1 MRTDFKGEKKIM
13 ESVSKELFVPVPKEE
28 RQQETIV
35 RPSMSYWQDA
45 WRRLKANK
53 VAMASM
59 WTIVFFILLAI
70 IGPIVMPYKYDQQ
83 IRGHEALP
91 PSLTHLFGTDEL
103 GRDLFV
109 RCLYGM
115 RISLSIGIVA
125 TIINIV
131 IGVLYGG
138 ISGYIGGRVD
148 NIMMRIVDILY
159 SIPLM
164 IYVILLS
171 VSLKPALE
179 ELFDRYSFLSGLQT
193 VGAPLVCIYI
203 ALGLT
208 YWISMARIV
217 RGEILS
223 LKQQEYVTAAKTI
236 GASGWRILLRHLIP
250 NSMGSIIVTAT
261 LQIPSAIFTESFL
274 SFIGL
279 GVDAP
284 VPSLGSLASDGVNGF
299 ISYPY
304 RLFFPSLLLC
314 LIILAFN
321 LFGDGLR
328 DALDPRMRK

>member
-1 MRTDFKGEKKIM
+1 M
-13 ESVSKELFVPVPKEE
+13 ENLQKELFYKVSKSEKDA
-28 RQQETIV
+28 ETIV
-35 RPSMSYWQDA
+35 RPSMTFWQDA
-45 WRRLKANK
+45 WRRLKMNK
-53 VAMASM
+53 VAMVSLWA
-59 WTIVFFILLAI
+59 IVIMFLIAL
-70 IGPIVMPYKYDQQ
+70 IGPLVMPYTYDQQ
-83 IRGHEALP
+83 IRGHEDLG
-91 PSLTHLFGTDEL
+91 PSIKHFFGTDSL

-115 RISLSIGIVA
+115 RISLAIGIVA
-125 TIINIV
+125 TIINII

-138 ISGYIGGRVD
+138 ISGFFGGKVD

-159 SIPLM
+159 SVPLM

-171 VSLKPALE
+171 VSLKPTLSALFE
-179 ELFDRYSFLSGLQT
+179 KYEFLSGLRA
-193 VGAPLVCIYI
+193 VGAPLVCMFI
-203 ALGLT
+203 AIGLT

-236 GASGWRILLRHLIP
+236 GASGWRILIRHLIP
-250 NSMGSIIVTAT
+250 NTIGSIIVTST

-284 VPSLGSLASDGVNGF
+284 ASSLGSLASDGLNGF

-304 RLFFPSLLLC
+304 RLFFPSLLIC

>member
-1 MRTDFKGEKKIM
+1 M
-13 ESVSKELFVPVPKEE
+13 ENISKELFVPVSKEE
-28 RQQETIV
+28 RSTDTIV

-45 WRRLKANK
+45 WRRLKMNK
-53 VAMASM
+53 VAMVSM
-59 WTIVFFILLAI
+59 WAIVFFVLIAI
-70 IGPIVMPYKYDQQ
+70 IGPMVSPYTYDQQ
-83 IRGHEALP
+83 LRGEEALG
-91 PSLTHLFGTDEL
+91 PSLKHLFGTDDL

-115 RISLSIGIVA
+115 RISLSIGIIA
-125 TIINIV
+125 TIINII

-159 SIPLM
+159 SVPLM

-171 VSLKPALE
+171 VTLRPSLEK
-179 ELFDRYSFLSGLQT
+179 LFDKYSFLSGLGT
-193 VGAPLVCIYI
+193 VGAPLICMYI

-236 GASGWRILLRHLIP
+236 GASGWRILIRHLIP
-250 NSMGSIIVTAT
+250 NSMGSIIVTST

-284 VPSLGSLASDGVNGF
+284 VPSLGSLASDGINGF